1 MEFLG
6 IDPSDF
12 KRRFVTMRWGSPSFA
27 ERSNGHCV
35 FYDAGSARCLIY
47 AVRPEQCR
55 SFPFWPELLQSRAA
69 WDAEARRCPGMNEG
83 PLRSAAEIEEW
94 TRSARNWLAAR
105 EEDREN
111 PEAD

>member
-12 KRRFVTMRWGSPSFA
+12 KRRFVTMRWGSTSFA

-94 TRSARNWLAAR
+94 PRSARNWLAAR
-105 EEDREN
+105 EGGR
-111 PEAD
+111 